1 MTDLSPSPDDLEQAR
16 ALLARDSHA
25 RQPETPGLVPL
36 AAALQALRRAKG
48 TGEGITDEE
57 LLAAHDALHAAGSSV
72 RHEGTLGA
80 LALALVERGVV
91 PASEDYEGLW
101 YFWWPKKA
109 HGPCR
114 DCRKQRALT
123 RYSGFYG
130 DEYRYLCAR
139 CRREEREGNAR
150 EAARLREAPAAA
162 RDTAPAAPA
171 PPSDDQW
178 STYATE
184 LHEMLAPLE
193 WAGWALPEGWDSEWD
208 ATVGPLLF
216 ETVWRGDAALNVEY
230 RPGEQ
235 VLELQPWEDVTG
247 DFPESFTV
255 LGETVRLQ
263 AADTPE
269 AAQARLAERAG
280 ELGLL
285 DATRARPADTLPEE
299 LQQDFAAR
307 RLGRLFE
314 PAADYRQLP
323 LEKVLK
329 EAIQHPWL
337 SAYLNWVVS
346 ISGRHVQPDVVP
358 DAAAVGVA
366 AWCWRN
372 DTAVEEHHLA
382 TDVLMARVNI
392 AVTQAIQ
399 PHINPVE
406 GVDWDA
412 IEQALTD
419 PQWALPDGT
428 TIASLFGISWPHV
441 RTTVV
446 AQLAKWRRAED
457 ELLGPET
464 TLALLTIGGSTD
476 YTHSW
481 WGQGRWQAICR
492 RIVDDALHSQIT
504 LPQPYNYQGPEALV
518 RDLARPDLLSD
529 EVLRWLIDMPE
540 GGTGGPR
547 GLRFHPITS
556 PPVHVWAPYG
566 WEPDIDAAS

>member
-1 MTDLSPSPDDLEQAR
+1 MHAAKSFARDEETLR
-16 ALLARDSHA
+16 ALA
-25 RQPETPGLVPL
+25 Q
-36 AAALQALRRAKG
+36 
-48 TGEGITDEE
+48 
-57 LLAAHDALHAAGSSV
+57 
-72 RHEGTLGA
+72 
-80 LALALVERGVV
+80 ALVERGVV
-91 PASEDYEGLW
+91 PASEDYEGRW
-101 YFWWPKKA
+101 YFWWPKYA

-114 DCRKQRALT
+114 DCRQPRALT

-139 CRREEREGNAR
+139 CRREEREGNAWL
-150 EAARLREAPAAA
+150 AARQEAPAAA

-178 STYATE
+178 SIYATE
-184 LHEMLAPLE
+184 LHEMLASLE
-193 WAGWALPEGWDSEWD
+193 WAGWALPEAWDSEWD

-216 ETVWRGDAALNVEY
+216 ETVWRGDAAVNVEY

-247 DFPESFTV
+247 DFPEAFTV
-255 LGETVRLQ
+255 LEETVSLQ
-263 AADTPE
+263 TADTPE
-269 AAQARLAERAG
+269 AAQVRLAERAG

-285 DATRARPADTLPEE
+285 DATRVRPAETAPEDAQE
-299 LQQDFAAR
+299 CFALR
-307 RLGRLFE
+307 RLGRLFQ

-323 LEKVLK
+323 LGEVLK
-329 EAIQHPWL
+329 EVAQHPRL
-337 SAYLNWVVS
+337 SAYLNWVV
-346 ISGRHVQPDVVP
+346 GRAGWDVQPDVVP

-392 AVTQAIQ
+392 AVTRAIQ

-406 GVDWDA
+406 GIDWDG

-419 PQWALPDGT
+419 PQWALPDGS
-428 TIASLFGISWPHV
+428 TIASLFGTSWPHV
-441 RTTVV
+441 RSTVV
-446 AQLAKWRRAED
+446 AQLAKWRRVED

-481 WGQGRWQAICR
+481 WGQGRWQTICR
-492 RIVDDALHSQIT
+492 RIVDDALHGQIT

-540 GGTGGPR
+540 GGAGGPR

-556 PPVHVWAPYG
+556 PPVHVWDPG
-566 WEPDIDAAS
+566 WWEPDIDAAG